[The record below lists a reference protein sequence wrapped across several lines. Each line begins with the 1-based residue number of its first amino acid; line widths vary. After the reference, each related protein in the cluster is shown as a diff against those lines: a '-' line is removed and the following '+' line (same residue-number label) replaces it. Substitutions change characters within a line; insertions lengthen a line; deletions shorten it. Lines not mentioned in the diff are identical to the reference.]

1 VKVHGD
7 AEPLVRNV
15 FTLGTCAPIVGSLVN
30 SYRNEQDLLQAWR
43 DFLLEVDPDIITGY
57 NIVNFDF
64 PYIINRA
71 LALHMNKYA
80 MFGRVRNT
88 YSKIKKNTFSSKALG
103 TRETQDI
110 NIEGRV
116 QFDMLQ
122 VVLREHKLRSYSLNS
137 VSAHFLGE
145 QKEDVHHSI
154 ISELQAKN
162 EFTRRRLAV
171 YCIKDAYLPLRLME
185 KLMCLF
191 NLTEMSRV
199 TGVPISYLFTRGQ
212 QIKVASQLYR
222 KAAEHDLLIPVDK
235 QQVSGDKYEGAV
247 VIEPTR
253 GYYTEPVATL
263 DFASLYP
270 SIMMAHNLCYSTLV
284 PPDMVKYHK

>member
-1 VKVHGD
+1 MHGD
-7 AEPLVRNV
+7 TEPLVRNV
-15 FTLGTCAPIVGSLVN
+15 FTLGTCAPIVGSQVN
-30 SYRNEQDLLQAWR
+30 SFRNEQQLLQAWR
-43 DFLLEVDPDIITGY
+43 DFLIEVDPDIITGY

-71 LALHMNKYA
+71 TALHMNKYA
-80 MFGRVRNT
+80 MFGRVLDN
-88 YSKIKKNTFSSKALG
+88 YSRIKNNTFSSKALG
-103 TRETQDI
+103 TRETKDI

-122 VVLREHKLRSYSLNS
+122 VILREHKLRSYSLNS

-171 YCIKDAYLPLRLME
+171 YCLKDAYLPLRLLE

-191 NLTEMSRV
+191 NLTEMARV

-222 KAAEHDLLIPVDK
+222 KAAEHDLLIPVDRVK
-235 QQVSGDKYEGAV
+235 ATDEKYEGAV

-253 GYYTEPVATL
+253 GYYTDPVATL

-284 PPDMVKYHK
+284 PSYKAK